1 MQPVMTFLLHKLLW
15 IPILC
20 KIVKHDDLQ
29 VCSMSMSCQFRNL
42 VTGEVLRPYLNS
54 RLEKFQAPHILIFD
68 FVVIALGLSSCA
80 AKQKA
85 LSLNLASIMN
95 SLGNRQRNPDWQR
108 NPDNPI
114 RQTDVPD
121 LYPAQVQR
129 LLLYYPG
136 MGRLVPYSIVRL
148 EQPL

>member
-1 MQPVMTFLLHKLLW
+1 
-15 IPILC
+15 
-20 KIVKHDDLQ
+20 
-29 VCSMSMSCQFRNL
+29 MSCQFRNL

-95 SLGNRQRNPDWQR
+95 SLGNRQRNSDLHW
-108 NPDNPI
+108 NM
-114 RQTDVPD
+114 QTDVPE
-121 LYPAQVQR
+121 LNPAQVQR